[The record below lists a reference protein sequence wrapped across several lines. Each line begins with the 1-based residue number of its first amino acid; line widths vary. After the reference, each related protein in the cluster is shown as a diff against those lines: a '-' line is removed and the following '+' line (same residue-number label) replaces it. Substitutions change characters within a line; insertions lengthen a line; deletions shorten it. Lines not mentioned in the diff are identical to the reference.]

1 MGALVILRYP
11 AFFGRS
17 PVDHTYVMC
26 GTGRRAWSCWGGKT
40 GGTPLR
46 MGSGST
52 RQANAIAGLDERA
65 GITCYGVNGVCHQAA
80 NRVAFPARILAL
92 GARGYG
98 LSEALFGPYGRERG
112 PFGLCKA
119 PFEQHAGVTG
129 DLDECAEPTE
139 PAGVRDPAAA
149 ATRGPTGPERIYLDR
164 VLEIYGR
171 VSGRVRFGEAL
182 SA

>member
-26 GTGRRAWSCWGGKT
+26 GPGRRAGSGGGGKP

-98 LSEALFGPYGRERG
+98 LSEALFGPYGRGGG
-112 PFGLCKA
+112 PVGLRQA
-119 PFEQHAGVTG
+119 AVGQQAG
-129 DLDECAEPTE
+129 
-139 PAGVRDPAAA
+139 
-149 ATRGPTGPERIYLDR
+149 ATR
-164 VLEIYGR
+164 
-171 VSGRVRFGEAL
+171 AL
-182 SA
+182 